1 MHDVRCEMRRYT
13 GNVTIELEDQNTGT
27 VEKVSE
33 TNMVTNA
40 VNDILG
46 INPMGVYYHMGAR
59 YDTEMNWNDEL
70 LPICPNM
77 IGGLLLFSAPIT
89 EQASN
94 IYLSSA
100 NLPIAYAS
108 NDVNATSN
116 VRRGSMNLTES
127 MVLDDGY
134 KFVWEFTP
142 SQGNG
147 TIAAIGLTSKQGG
160 ANAYGSDVAVDTGLL
175 LLRQNNLN
183 LPVEWLNVLFRTV
196 EVDFENGL
204 MYSIAY
210 ASNTVAIS
218 RYRIPIFEVGLNE
231 RLNDT
236 TIILEDTT
244 VLQCST
250 FKFYGSYTPYGIFLD
265 GGDGYWYGFSN
276 QANSS
281 GSAEMLWIKIKKSD
295 LSFTEGS
302 WTLSNAMLKAVG
314 SFRADS
320 SYPATNRN
328 AAMRNGYLYV
338 LANNDTGIYK
348 INVSNPTDVTLIS
361 FGFTSEAKSICTSG
375 SCEARLLMI
384 GDLLIG
390 YDFMLDVNDNVIQ
403 TFGGTRMNNLAT
415 PLFQY
420 KEYVLGWGG
429 SYGNEYRYNFL
440 LTPYL
445 ATICNL
451 SQAVVKNAD
460 KTMKITY
467 TLTEQVSS

>member
-1 MHDVRCEMRRYT
+1 MHDGGCEMRRYT

-100 NLPIAYAS
+100 NLPMAYAS

-183 LPVEWLNVLFRTV
+183 LSVEWLNILFRTV

-231 RLNDT
+231 LLNDT

-390 YDFMLDVNDNVIQ
+390 YDFMVDVNDNVIQ

>member
-1 MHDVRCEMRRYT
+1 M
-13 GNVTIELEDQNTGT
+13 IELEDQNTGA
-27 VEKVSE
+27 VETVSE

-46 INPMGVYYHMGAR
+46 FNPMGAFYKTGGR
-59 YDTEMNWNDEL
+59 YDDQVVWNDTL

-77 IGGLLLFSAPIT
+77 MGGILLFPAAVT
-89 EQASN
+89 EDASN
-94 IYLSSA
+94 IYLSSN
-100 NLPIAYAS
+100 NLPVAYAS
-108 NDVNATSN
+108 NDVNATAN
-116 VRRGSMNLTES
+116 VKRGSMNLTES
-127 MVLDDGY
+127 MALPDGY

-147 TIAAIGLTSKQGG
+147 TIAAVGITSKQGG
-160 ANAYGSDVAVDTGLL
+160 ANAYGSDVAVDTPLL
-175 LLRQNNLN
+175 EILKISLDLDTS
-183 LPVEWLNVLFRTV
+183 WLNALFRAV
-196 EVDFENGL
+196 ELDFVNNKL
-204 MYSIAY
+204 YSIAY
-210 ASNTVAIS
+210 ESNTVSIS
-218 RYRIPIFEVGLNE
+218 RYRIPVFDIGLNE
-231 RLNDT
+231 KLNDT
-236 TIILEDTT
+236 TITLEDTT

-281 GSAEMLWIKIKKSD
+281 GDATMLWIKIKKSD

-302 WTLSNAMLKAVG
+302 CTLSNAHLKIVG

-320 SYPATNRN
+320 NYPNTRRN
-328 AAMRNGYLYV
+328 AALRNGYLYV
-338 LANNDTGIYK
+338 LGYDDDGVYK
-348 INVSNPTDVTLIS
+348 ININNSADVSFIS
-361 FGFTSEAKSICTSG
+361 LGFTSAARSICGSG
-375 SCEARLLMI
+375 SCEAMMLMI
-384 GDLLIG
+384 GDLILG
-390 YDFMLDVNDNVIQ
+390 YDFEIDANDNVIP
-403 TFGGTRMNNLAT
+403 TFAGTRMDNLAT

-420 KEYVLGWGG
+420 KEFMVGWGG
-429 SYGNEYRYNFL
+429 SYGSEYRHIYM

-467 TLTEQVSS
+467 TLTETVESS

>member
-1 MHDVRCEMRRYT
+1 MRRYT

-27 VEKVSE
+27 VERVLE

-40 VNDILG
+40 VNDLLG
-46 INPMGVYYHMGAR
+46 CNPMGLFYKCSGQ
-59 YDTEMNWNDEL
+59 YDDMVLWNSEM

-77 IGGLLLFSAPIT
+77 IGGILLFPSALT
-89 EQASN
+89 ENAAN
-94 IYLSSA
+94 IYPSST

-108 NDVNATSN
+108 NDVNATAN
-116 VRRGSMNLTES
+116 VKRGSMNLTES
-127 MVLDDGY
+127 MALSDGY

-160 ANAYGSDVAVDTGLL
+160 ANAYGSDVAVDTALL
-175 LLRQNNLN
+175 QLRQNSLS
-183 LPVEWLNVLFRTV
+183 LDVTWLNTLFRTV

-204 MYSIAY
+204 LYSIAY
-210 ASNTVAIS
+210 ASNTVTVT
-218 RYRIPIFEVGLNE
+218 RYRIPIFDIGLNE
-231 RLNDT
+231 MLNDT
-236 TIILEDTT
+236 TLTLEDTT

-250 FKFYGSYTPYGIFLD
+250 FRFYGSYTPYGIFLD

-281 GSAEMLWIKIKKSD
+281 GDATMLWIKIDKSD

-302 WTLSNAMLKAVG
+302 WTLSNAKLKTVG

-320 SYPATNRN
+320 SYPATQRN
-328 AAMRNGYLYV
+328 AVVRNGYLYV
-338 LANNDTGIYK
+338 LAYDDGGVYK
-348 INVSNPTDVTLIS
+348 INLANSTDITLIS
-361 FGFTSEAKSICTSG
+361 LGFTSEARSICTSG
-375 SCEARLLMI
+375 SCEARLLMLN
-384 GDLLIG
+384 DVLIG
-390 YDFMLDVNDNVIQ
+390 YDFMIDASDNVIA
-403 TFGGTRMNNLAT
+403 TYAGTRMNNMAT
-415 PLFQY
+415 PLFRY
-420 KEYVLGWGG
+420 KEFVLGWGG

-467 TLTEQVSS
+467 TLTETVVSS